1 MTEEPGDD
9 QINFSISNN
18 DKNSSE
24 LLMHDTEGNPNSS
37 QDSTLSPINTPIRTV
52 SKDFLGTPYFKMV
65 NFPYRHHGSLEVKK
79 LRVFNTS
86 DPLKTYSVELNTW
99 H

>member
-24 LLMHDTEGNPNSS
+24 LLMHYTEGNPNSS
-37 QDSTLSPINTPIRTV
+37 QDSTLSPINTSIRA
-52 SKDFLGTPYFKMV
+52 DPEIFWGHHFLK
-65 NFPYRHHGSLEVKK
+65 
-79 LRVFNTS
+79 
-86 DPLKTYSVELNTW
+86 W
-99 H
+99 